1 MNITLDRIELSDDDA
16 GLLTQASRLMSA
28 ALDRAHAGR
37 IELVS
42 ETEGGETTRLEVP
55 PATLKVLSQFLALMA
70 RQQAFVLYPD
80 ASELTSK
87 QAAEVLGVS
96 RPYLIGILEK
106 GAVPFRKVGR
116 HRRILM
122 TDLLAYRETMK
133 ANRHKALDELVQSS
147 EAIEGYDL

>member
-16 GLLTQASRLMSA
+16 SLLTQASRLMSE
-28 ALDRAHAGR
+28 ALDRARAGR

-55 PATLKVLSQFLALMA
+55 PATLKVLSQLLALMA

-106 GAVPFRKVGR
+106 GAIPFRKVGR

-122 TDLLAYRETMK
+122 KDVLAYRETMK

-147 EAIEGYDL
+147 EDIEGYDL